1 MISINTNTNAAVSQN
16 VLRESSRATEKV
28 MQRLSS
34 GVRVNSAADNTANFA
49 MASRMEAFSR
59 AQNRGLQ
66 NLNEGLSML
75 QTFTTTGKVI
85 QDIVIKIRDLT
96 LQANTDTLAQNDRA
110 ALNAE
115 AFQLLS
121 EWSNLA
127 NNTRWNGKAMM
138 AQSWGGGPANTFII
152 GADSQGNNASVTLRD
167 WRPATNEAN
176 AAADSSINGFAT
188 PAANPFYNLA
198 LVKADENGTANMIA
212 GDNILHAADRT
223 RMLAK
228 TNLTLQGI
236 SDELSRYAIYAEKFE
251 YVAKTF
257 AEDAQLSDMSRSK
270 IRDLNYAEEVSSYSR
285 AQIITQA
292 ATAMIAQANSSSQTV
307 MALLS

>member
-16 VLRESSRATEKV
+16 VLRESSRVTEKV

-115 AFQLLS
+115 AFQLLN

-138 AQSWGGGPANTFII
+138 AQSWGGGPANTFFI

-188 PAANPFYNLA
+188 PAANPFYNLT
-198 LVKADENGTANMIA
+198 LVTADENGTANMIA
-212 GDNILHAADRT
+212 GDNILHAADRN
-223 RMLAK
+223 RMLTK
-228 TNLTLQGI
+228 LNLTLQGI
-236 SDELSRYAIYAEKFE
+236 SDELSRYGIYAEKFE

-257 AEDAQLSDMSRSK
+257 ADEVQLSEMSRSK
-270 IRDLNYAEEVSSYSR
+270 IRDANYAEEVASYSR
-285 AQIITQA
+285 AKIINQA
-292 ATAMIAQANSSSQTV
+292 ATAMLAQANSSSQTV

>member
-115 AFQLLS
+115 AFQLLN

-138 AQSWGGGPANTFII
+138 AQSWGGSAANTFFI

-188 PAANPFYNLA
+188 PAANPFYNLT
-198 LVKADENGTANMIA
+198 LVTADENGTANMIA
-212 GDNILHAADRT
+212 GDNILHAADRN
-223 RMLAK
+223 RMLTK
-228 TNLTLQGI
+228 LNLTLQGI
-236 SDELSRYAIYAEKFE
+236 SDELSRYGIYAEKFE
-251 YVAKTF
+251 YVAQTF
-257 AEDAQLSDMSRSK
+257 ADEVQLSEMSRSK
-270 IRDLNYAEEVSSYSR
+270 IRDANYAEEVASYSR
-285 AQIITQA
+285 AKIIKQA
-292 ATAMIAQANSSSQTV
+292 ATAMMAQANSSSQTV